1 MKLNPITV
9 LSLEGLKKTLSH
21 PSVQNI
27 LNKED
32 IPIHTLASEIMIQSM
47 RYEIIPTDLIQ
58 IKARGRRGK
67 QKENELEKL
76 HNIDHRILLVQELL
90 IQNELTYRNN
100 MFARRID
107 PGSTEYS
114 RLVSWVEQIEE
125 TYQLFLK
132 ASSVPV
138 GHKAFY
144 QFYLNR
150 AYELIPTKS
159 KISINHFASHV
170 VQTEVGLHLS
180 KWLRV
185 LNDPYKTY
193 TTFMIKEVVKVFA
206 LIGEDILQ
214 NYEKYDRVRGAVET
228 IMKEFFPEGGEEKAI
243 QRYIEA
249 WVWVSFESYSDYQT
263 TTGSSDIKIALGFV
277 GGNWKEGSN
286 TALERLKAKV
296 RSYKQK
302 KEKQSDHQISE
313 MKMNRKLKSNW

>member
-21 PSVQNI
+21 PSVQSI

-32 IPIHTLASEIMIQSM
+32 IPVHTLASEIMIQSM
-47 RYEIIPTDLIQ
+47 KYEVIPTDLIQ
-58 IKARGRRGK
+58 IKARGTRGK
-67 QKENELEKL
+67 QKETELQKL
-76 HNIDHRILLVQELL
+76 HTIDHRILLVQELL

-107 PGSTEYS
+107 IGSTEYS
-114 RLVSWVEQIEE
+114 RLISWAGQIEE

-138 GHKAFY
+138 DPETFY

-150 AYELIPTKS
+150 AYELIPS
-159 KISINHFASHV
+159 RDKISINHFAAH
-170 VQTEVGLHLS
+170 QIQNEIGLHLS

-185 LNDPYKTY
+185 LNDPYKPY
-193 TTFMIKEVVKVFA
+193 TIFMIKEVVRVFA
-206 LIGEDILQ
+206 LVGEDILQ

-228 IMKEFFPEGGEEKAI
+228 IMKEFFPSGGEEKAI

-296 RSYKQK
+296 RSYKMK

-313 MKMNRKLKSNW
+313 IRNNRKLKSNW